1 MGSGQQRWLS
11 ALAVRNVTDSNPL
24 RSFRE
29 RNVRIFFGGLW
40 ISTIGTWAHNIAMV
54 LLVRELGGTGIQLGI
69 AAACQFGPL
78 LLLGLYAGAVADRVD
93 RYRTT
98 LRLQSAMGV
107 VALVLAA
114 VIFSGDVNLGLV
126 YGLTFIFGTL
136 SAFDNPTRRTLST
149 ELVPPENTGNI
160 LALGTSVMTSAR
172 VVGPALAALLASA
185 HGTEWVFLLNGVS
198 YLSFLFAMARLD
210 QSRLHPIEPAEKSKS
225 PVREGLAAV
234 WTIPALRLALVIFAV
249 ISTFAYNHSVGL
261 PLLVADT
268 LGRDDVAFGWLMSMM
283 SVGNVMGSLLVARM
297 HHIADV
303 WVYRVGL
310 CLGLTLGA
318 LALSTSLWMALILV
332 VPFGM
337 SGTAFVN
344 ITTVVTQQDVSPQ
357 MRSRVLAITAVL
369 FIGSTPIG
377 GPITGL
383 VGDTINGMWA
393 NLYGA
398 IISIVIAIWGMVV
411 AARRG
416 VAMADPVQPGESTT

>member
-1 MGSGQQRWLS
+1 MRDNS
-11 ALAVRNVTDSNPL
+11 PL

-54 LLVRELGGTGIQLGI
+54 LLVQELGGTGVELGI

-98 LRLQSAMGV
+98 LRLQAAMGV

-114 VIFSGDVNLGLV
+114 VIFAGAVNLALV
-126 YGLTFIFGTL
+126 YGLTLIFGTL

-149 ELVPPENTGNI
+149 ELVPAENMGNI

-172 VVGPALAALLASA
+172 VVGPALAALLAAA
-185 HGTEWVFLLNGVS
+185 HGTEWVFLLNGIS

-210 QSRLHPIEPAEKSKS
+210 RSRFHPIEPGERSKS
-225 PVREGLAAV
+225 PVREGLSAV
-234 WTIPALRLALVIFAV
+234 WSVPMLRSALVIFAV

-261 PLLVADT
+261 PLLVVDS
-268 LGRDDVAFGWLMSMM
+268 LDRDDVAFGWLMSMM
-283 SVGNVMGSLLVARM
+283 SIGNVMGSLLVARM
-297 HHIADV
+297 HHISDV
-303 WVYRVGL
+303 WVHRVGL
-310 CLGLTLGA
+310 CLGLALGA
-318 LALSTSLWMALILV
+318 LALSPSLWVALILV

-344 ITTVVTQQDVSPQ
+344 VTTVVTQQDVSPQ

-377 GPITGL
+377 GPITGF
-383 VGDTINGMWA
+383 VGDTVSGRWA

-398 IISIVIAIWGMVV
+398 IISIVIAAGGMIVTS
-411 AARRG
+411 RRRALATG
-416 VAMADPVQPGESTT
+416 PAQTGESPS

>member
-1 MGSGQQRWLS
+1 MGFGQQRRLS
-11 ALAVRNVTDSNPL
+11 ALAFRNVTDSNPL

-98 LRLQSAMGV
+98 LRLQAAMGV

-126 YGLTFIFGTL
+126 YGLTFIFG
-136 SAFDNPTRRTLST
+136 TLST

-416 VAMADPVQPGESTT
+416 VVMADPVHPGESTT

>member
-1 MGSGQQRWLS
+1 M
-11 ALAVRNVTDSNPL
+11 NDNNPL

-40 ISTIGTWAHNIAMV
+40 ISTIGTWAHNIAVV
-54 LLVRELGGTGIQLGI
+54 LIVRELGGTGVELGI

-98 LRLQSAMGV
+98 LRIQAAMGV
-107 VALVLAA
+107 VALALAA
-114 VIFSGDVNLGLV
+114 VIFAGAVNLWWV
-126 YGLTFIFGTL
+126 YGLTLIFGTL

-149 ELVPPENTGNI
+149 ELVPPENMGNI
-160 LALGTSVMTSAR
+160 LSLGTSVMTSAR
-172 VVGPALAALLASA
+172 VVGPALAALLATA
-185 HGTEWVFLLNGVS
+185 HGTEWVFLLNGIS
-198 YLSFLFAMARLD
+198 YISFLFAMVRLD
-210 QSRLHPIEPAEKSKS
+210 QSRFHTIDAPQRSKS

-234 WTIPALRLALVIFAV
+234 WSVPMLRSALVIFAV

-261 PLLVADT
+261 PLLVADS
-268 LGRDDVAFGWLMSMM
+268 LERDDAAFGWLMSMM
-283 SVGNVMGSLLVARM
+283 SLGNVAGSLLVARM
-297 HHIADV
+297 HHIRDV

-310 CLGLTLGA
+310 CLGLA
-318 LALSTSLWMALILV
+318 LAALSLSQTLWVALILV

-344 ITTVVTQQDVSPQ
+344 VTTVVTQQDVSPQ

-377 GPITGL
+377 GPITGV

-398 IISIVIAIWGMVV
+398 LISIVVAVGGMIV
-411 AARRG
+411 ASRR
-416 VAMADPVQPGESTT
+416 AELADPTVEPGESPS

>member
-1 MGSGQQRWLS
+1 M
-11 ALAVRNVTDSNPL
+11 TDNNPL

-40 ISTIGTWAHNIAMV
+40 ISTIGTWAHNIAVV
-54 LLVRELGGTGIQLGI
+54 LLVRELGGTGVELGL
-69 AAACQFGPL
+69 AAAFQFGPL
-78 LLLGLYAGAVADRVD
+78 LFLGLYAGALADRVD
-93 RYRTT
+93 RYRWT
-98 LRLQSAMGV
+98 LRIQTAMGV
-107 VALVLAA
+107 VALALAA
-114 VIFSGDVNLGLV
+114 VVFTGSASLPIV
-126 YGLTFIFGTL
+126 YALTFVFGTL

-149 ELVPPENTGNI
+149 ELVPPENMSNI

-172 VVGPALAALLASA
+172 VVGPAFAAFLASA
-185 HGTEWVFLLNGVS
+185 HGTEWVFLLNGIS

-210 QSRLHPIEPAEKSKS
+210 QSRFHTIEPGERSKS

-234 WTIPALRLALVIFAV
+234 WTVPALRSALVIFAV

-261 PLLVADT
+261 PLLVADS

-310 CLGLTLGA
+310 CLGLA
-318 LALSTSLWMALILV
+318 LAALAMSTSLWMALILV

-377 GPITGL
+377 GPITGV
-383 VGDTINGMWA
+383 VGDVVNGMWA

-398 IISIVIAIWGMVV
+398 IISIVVAVGGMVV
-411 AARRG
+411 ASRRSALAAG
-416 VAMADPVQPGESTT
+416 PAHAGESTP